1 MPCITMSRAV
11 LADHSHFNWIMAK
24 FCPQLHRSAIAK
36 FCCKHFAIL
45 AFATGCSSVSLPKIS
60 FNKPSP
66 TTSAVEVSAPS
77 CVKVDPFTQAI
88 NKAKNA
94 ATLAQSAKTA
104 QEWDV
109 VTLQW
114 LQAIANMQAVGLNNP
129 RRAYAQKKVAEYSQN
144 LAIARQK
151 AASFTGQLPFTSFDN
166 QIFDEQ
172 LRLYLSYISAF
183 GPPDVLIVGSS
194 RALVGIDPQVLQQAL
209 AAQGKKGLRVFNLG
223 INGGTA
229 QTVDLQLRQILTR
242 DKLPRLILWADGLRA
257 FNSGRPDRTYTSL
270 IASAGYKRLQAGTR
284 PTLPQSPPQTINSCE
299 DIQGAMLSDIK
310 TEALLVSAPSTTD
323 WKQIQASDETNSNQ
337 VPLPLR
343 LTQGTGTPVPQRL
356 TTDYSSAAIDA
367 NGFLPI
373 NSRFDPNVY
382 YQKTPRV
389 SGRFDGDYQ
398 PFSLSGAQFA
408 AFNAVKTFAKQQKIG
423 LVLVNLPL
431 TDEYLDSIRQSREQQ
446 FQQTMQGQVG
456 EGFLFINLVSQWP
469 TQYQYFTDPSH
480 LNRNGAAAVANLL
493 AANRQIPWPQPR
505 P

>member
-1 MPCITMSRAV
+1 M
-11 LADHSHFNWIMAK
+11 
-24 FCPQLHRSAIAK
+24 
-36 FCCKHFAIL
+36 AIL
-45 AFATGCSSVSLPKIS
+45 TLATGCSNISLPKIS
-60 FNKPSP
+60 INKPS
-66 TTSAVEVSAPS
+66 TSPVVPVQATRS
-77 CVKVDPFTQAI
+77 CVKVDPFAKAI
-88 NKAKNA
+88 DRATSA
-94 ATLAQSAKTA
+94 ATLAQSAQTA
-104 QEWDV
+104 QQWDGV
-109 VTLQW
+109 ILQW
-114 LQAIANMQAVGLNNP
+114 LQAIANMQAVGLDNP

-144 LAIARQK
+144 LAVARQK
-151 AASFTGQLPFTSFDN
+151 AASLTTQLPFASFNN

-172 LRLYLSYISAF
+172 LRLYLSYIAAF

-194 RALVGIDPQVLQQAL
+194 RALVGVDPQVLQQAL
-209 AAQGKKGLRVFNLG
+209 ANQGTRGLRVFNLG

-257 FNSGRPDRTYTSL
+257 FNSGRPDRTYNSL

-284 PTLPQSPPQTINSCE
+284 PALPQSAPQTIDSCE
-299 DIQGAMLSDIK
+299 DIQGAMLSQSQTK
-310 TEALLVSAPSTTD
+310 TILASATSTTELPPLE
-323 WKQIQASDETNSNQ
+323 ASSETTSNLAQ
-337 VPLPLR
+337 PLL
-343 LTQGTGTPVPQRL
+343 LTQATGTSVPQRL

-389 SGRFDGDYQ
+389 SGRFDSDYQ
-398 PFSLSGAQFA
+398 PFSLSGTQVV
-408 AFNAVKTFAKQQKIG
+408 AFNAVKTLARQQKVG

-431 TDEYLDSIRQSREQQ
+431 TDEYLDSVRQSREQQ
-446 FQQTMQGQVG
+446 FQQYMQGQVG
-456 EGFLFINLVSQWP
+456 NGFVFVNLVRQWP

>member
-1 MPCITMSRAV
+1 
-11 LADHSHFNWIMAK
+11 MAK
-24 FCPQLHRSAIAK
+24 FSPQLHVSALV
-36 FCCKHFAIL
+36 IL
-45 AFATGCSSVSLPKIS
+45 LTTGCSAISLPKL
-60 FNKPSP
+60 NLDKLT
-66 TTSAVEVSAPS
+66 TTSPVVSVQAQRS
-77 CVKVDPFTQAI
+77 CVKVDPFAKAI
-88 NKAKNA
+88 DRARNA
-94 ATLAQSAKTA
+94 ANLAQSAQSA
-104 QEWDV
+104 QQWDGV
-109 VTLQW
+109 ILQW
-114 LQAIANMQAVGLNNP
+114 LQAIANMQAVGLENP

-151 AASFTGQLPFTSFDN
+151 AASLTTQLPFTSFDN

-172 LRLYLSYISAF
+172 LRLYLSYIAAF
-183 GPPDVLIVGSS
+183 GVPDVLIVGSS
-194 RALVGIDPQVLQQAL
+194 RALVGVDPLTLQQAL
-209 AAQGKKGLRVFNLG
+209 AAQGKKGLKVFNLG

-257 FNSGRPDRTYTSL
+257 FNSGRPDRTYNSL

-284 PTLPQSPPQTINSCE
+284 PTLPQSPPQTIDSCE
-299 DIQGAMLSDIK
+299 DIPGAALSQAQTK
-310 TEALLVSAPSTTD
+310 TILASNTATSDLAPLEATSDNPVP
-323 WKQIQASDETNSNQ
+323 AS
-337 VPLPLR
+337 PLR
-343 LTQGTGTPVPQRL
+343 LTQATGTSVPQRL

-389 SGRFDGDYQ
+389 SGRFDSDYQ
-398 PFSLSGAQFA
+398 PFSLSGAQIV
-408 AFNAVKTFAKQQKIG
+408 AFNAVKTFAKQQKIA

-431 TDEYLDSIRQSREQQ
+431 TDEYLDSVRQSREQQ
-446 FQQTMQGQVG
+446 FQQFMQGQVG
-456 EGFLFINLVSQWP
+456 DGFMFVNLVRQWQ

-480 LNRNGAAAVANLL
+480 LNRNGAAAVANSL

>member
-1 MPCITMSRAV
+1 
-11 LADHSHFNWIMAK
+11 MAK
-24 FCPQLHRSAIAK
+24 ICPQLYWAAM
-36 FCCKHFAIL
+36 AIL
-45 AFATGCSSVSLPKIS
+45 MATGCSNLSLPKLIID
-60 FNKPSP
+60 KPTSTSP
-66 TTSAVEVSAPS
+66 VVSVQAQRN
-77 CVKVDPFTQAI
+77 CVKVDPFAKAI
-88 NKAKNA
+88 DRARSA
-94 ATLAQSAKTA
+94 ANLAQSAQSA
-104 QEWDV
+104 QQWDGV
-109 VTLQW
+109 ILQW
-114 LQAIANMQAVGLNNP
+114 LQAIANMQAVGLENP

-151 AASFTGQLPFTSFDN
+151 AASLTTQLPFASFEN

-172 LRLYLSYISAF
+172 LRLYLSYVAAF
-183 GPPDVLIVGSS
+183 GTPDVLIVGSS
-194 RALVGIDPQVLQQAL
+194 RALVGVDPQVLQQAL

-242 DKLPRLILWADGLRA
+242 DKLPRLIVWADGLRA
-257 FNSGRPDRTYTSL
+257 FNSGRPDRTYNSL

-284 PTLPQSPPQTINSCE
+284 PTLPQSTPQAIDSCE
-299 DIQGAMLSDIK
+299 DIPGTSQSLAQTK
-310 TEALLVSAPSTTD
+310 ALLASNTSTTD
-323 WKQIQASDETNSNQ
+323 IAPLEASSESSP
-337 VPLPLR
+337 VPSSPFR
-343 LTQGTGTPVPQRL
+343 LTQATGTPVPQRL

-367 NGFLPI
+367 SGFLPI

-389 SGRFDGDYQ
+389 SGRFDSDYQ
-398 PFSLSGAQFA
+398 PFSLSGAQIV
-408 AFNAVKTFAKQQKIG
+408 AFNAVQNFAKQQKIA

-446 FQQTMQGQVG
+446 FQQYMQGQVG
-456 EGFLFINLVSQWP
+456 DGFMFVNLVQQWP

-493 AANRQIPWPQPR
+493 AANRQIPWPQAR